1 MLSTIKLDE
10 LIMRAK
16 TENIEPRLKNQTIIV
31 IIRNIV
37 ITKIKPIGLSL
48 TNANGV
54 VINL

>member
-1 MLSTIKLDE
+1 MLSSIKLDE